1 MKKIIIM
8 LTALLVMGLNLS
20 LDKEHASR
28 MIELTAK

>member
-8 LTALLVMGLNLS
+8 LTALRVMGLNLS
-20 LDKEHASR
+20 LDKEYASR

>member
-8 LTALLVMGLNLS
+8 LTALLVMGLYLS
-20 LDKEHASR
+20 LDKEYASR